1 MHQSRR
7 LNRRCP
13 TTALSSSMCASQV
26 IVRRDRTEG
35 RWRHR
40 TDVPAAQ
47 EMRVGPS
54 GSDGRVRAQTTWS
67 CFGTMAE
74 VVSVQGKG
82 GTKPVR

>member
-1 MHQSRR
+1 
-7 LNRRCP
+7 
-13 TTALSSSMCASQV
+13 MCAPQV